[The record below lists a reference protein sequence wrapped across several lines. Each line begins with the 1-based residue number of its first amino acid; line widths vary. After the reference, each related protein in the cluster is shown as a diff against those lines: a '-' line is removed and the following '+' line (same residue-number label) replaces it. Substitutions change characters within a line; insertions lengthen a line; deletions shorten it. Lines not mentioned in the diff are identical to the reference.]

1 MTQPQR
7 GLRKGE
13 EKKVKKVLAIACLL
27 VLSLSTA
34 AMAAEDN
41 WMIFLEADDGAGQNA
56 GARMMM
62 GVNPTAIDGWDTS
75 DGPEAAMSISMPT
88 TKWATGVI
96 GSTVYTRDFMSTA
109 LPTSYPGNE
118 KIWELRVA
126 GLAEADTTTPIR
138 LQFRTVIPD
147 LLPPILHWPYK
158 VRMVN
163 NQEVAGAPANGTE
176 WLIPSIPTTGNTVFY
191 TIELPTVRITA
202 STSAAMISGGY
213 AMELIQTIPEP
224 GSLLVLGTGLAGI
237 VGFVSRRRRA

>member
-1 MTQPQR
+1 M
-7 GLRKGE
+7 
-13 EKKVKKVLAIACLL
+13 KKVLVIACVL

-41 WMIFLEADDGAGQNA
+41 WLMFLEADDGAGANA
-56 GARMMM
+56 GARMMP
-62 GVNPTAIDGWDTS
+62 GVNTASIDGWDTM
-75 DGPEAAMSISMPT
+75 DGPEAAMLISMPT

-96 GSTVYTRDFMSTA
+96 GSTVYTRDYMSTA
-109 LPTSYPGNE
+109 LPTSYPGSE

-126 GLAEADTTTPIR
+126 GLASANTTTPIR
-138 LQFRTVIPD
+138 LQFRSGPMVGMLQPTNW
-147 LLPPILHWPYK
+147 LYK
-158 VRMVN
+158 VRMMG

-176 WLIPSIPTTGNTVFY
+176 WLIPSIPTTVNTVFY
-191 TIELPTVRITA
+191 TITLPTVTIAA

-213 AMELIQTIPEP
+213 DMEFIQYPVPEP